1 MSVIFTTG
9 KKSGSLVRGQDDKGR
24 TSANPEGNLPAHS
37 YIPSANTTVWNINLD
52 GVATSMAFCK
62 DSGTL
67 WVNDSQIPTQERTID
82 KTIQHEFILADHK
95 AQLTI
100 ARGNAGPDRC
110 TLLVDGSEIKAIPPP
125 SDRMRKVHSSDK

>member
-1 MSVIFTTG
+1 MSVIFTSG

-24 TSANPEGNLPAHS
+24 TGVHSEGSLPAHS
-37 YIPSANTTVWNINLD
+37 YIPSANTAVWNINLD

-67 WVNDSQIPTQERTID
+67 WMNDSQIPTQERTID
-82 KTIQHEFILADHK
+82 KTVQHDFILADHK

-100 ARGNAGPDRC
+100 TRGNTGPDRY
-110 TLLVDGSEIKAIPPP
+110 TLVVDGSEIKAIQPL
-125 SDRMRKVHSSDK
+125 SDKMRKVHSSDK